1 MPRKRTKKRKN
12 EQITDEETLPSTPK
26 EDEETETLKA
36 KLESIKNS
44 PEVIGYIIR
53 NSRSATIDAKDPT
66 KIIDYAILSSSTIEM
81 AEKLTEAFQLGTA
94 EKIILEGENAK
105 LLSLSIN
112 NNSISI
118 FTEKNADTN
127 KIYKKLI

>member
-1 MPRKRTKKRKN
+1 MPRKKTKKRKN
-12 EQITDEETLPSTPK
+12 EQITDEETVPSTPK

>member
-1 MPRKRTKKRKN
+1 MPRKKTKKRKN

>member
-12 EQITDEETLPSTPK
+12 EQITDEETVPSTPK